1 MVGSLYQRKVHPV
14 SQPNTTP
21 QPAEVSAETEEAAME
36 ESADQ
41 RDGSWHPPVK
51 KKHFDSPPQPATEIQ
66 APTDAV
72 PGTTKAR
79 GRVGRPRK
87 PENFG
92 DNRAYLTVRIDKAL
106 HERISIMS
114 VRSGESLKSIV
125 ETWIR
130 TYTPEA

>member
-21 QPAEVSAETEEAAME
+21 QAAEVPAETGDVAME
-36 ESADQ
+36 EGADHQ
-41 RDGSWHPPVK
+41 DGSWHQPIK
-51 KKHFDSPPQPATEIQ
+51 KKHFDSPPVPATEI
-66 APTDAV
+66 
-72 PGTTKAR
+72 PGPPRPASETPKAR

-92 DNRAYLTVRIDKAL
+92 DDRVYLTAKIDKAL

-114 VRSGESLKSIV
+114 VRSGKSLKAII
-125 ETWIR
+125 EMWIQ
-130 TYTPEA
+130 TYTPEI